1 MFSPETKK
9 VLAILKALTVD
20 TDYETWMKGK
30 RWGQEAM
37 LALQNHYYG
46 KSESERKTQVSK
58 DNLNKI
64 FYRNKTTFPFKKYR
78 TKMKQ
83 RFNLLDNHNVPLYE
97 EDKVLINYSKNNF
110 KTEVN
115 ICRYSHSASFETA
128 STYLS
133 KVISRLLPATQPS
146 SGIYGRIWQ
155 VK

>member
-1 MFSPETKK
+1 
-9 VLAILKALTVD
+9 
-20 TDYETWMKGK
+20 
-30 RWGQEAM
+30 M

-46 KSESERKTQVSK
+46 IPESERKTQVSK
-58 DNLNKI
+58 DYLNKI